1 VLLHQLDFDQQQQLG
16 RVDSDLHKALF
27 VRVHYLGLNH
37 FLAQYKRKELEEIR
51 VAVITISPDQITKKK
66 RKGPKGHAIDL
77 KALEEVQ
84 ALLAGESRQRDLLIE
99 HLHKIQDQYQHISSK
114 HLVALAHEMKLSPA
128 EIYEVASFYH
138 HFDIVKEGQTPPPPL
153 TVRVCESLSCAMA
166 GSNDLITALENGLN
180 PDNVRVQ
187 Y

>member
-1 VLLHQLDFDQQQQLG
+1 
-16 RVDSDLHKALF
+16 
-27 VRVHYLGLNH
+27 VRWFTQGTFCTRTLSG
-37 FLAQYKRKELEEIR
+37 FKPFSS
-51 VAVITISPDQITKKK
+51 AVIRSFEP
-66 RKGPKGHAIDL
+66 AIAQ

-166 GSNDLITALENGLN
+166 SHGL
-180 PDNVRVQ
+180 
-187 Y
+187 